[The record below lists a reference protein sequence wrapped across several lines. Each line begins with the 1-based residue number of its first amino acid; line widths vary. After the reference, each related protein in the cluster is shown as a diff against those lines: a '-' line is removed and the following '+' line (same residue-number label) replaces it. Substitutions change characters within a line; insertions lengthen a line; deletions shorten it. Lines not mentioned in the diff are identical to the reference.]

1 VLRKIGNGV
10 ALVLL
15 SCSPAE
21 REPVGPMLF
30 PGIPSAA
37 TPPAPGPV
45 LSLLGREL
53 APPPVSEERRAEL
66 ETKLAGWKARVASPD
81 PGEDDFVWYGR
92 TLAYLHR
99 YHEAQA
105 AFTDGLARFPESHK
119 LLRHRGH
126 RWITIRRLDEARQDL
141 ERAAALI
148 DRDRRPDEVEPD
160 GAPNARGVP
169 RSTSHSNVWYHLALV
184 RFLRAEWEP
193 AAAAWRR
200 CLEWSRNDD
209 TLVAATHWLWSSL
222 RRAGRD
228 QEARRALEAIRPRME
243 IFENDAYHQLCLLYR
258 GDLGPEGV
266 LRGDVADGAQIAAAG
281 FGVAHW
287 HLCEGRREEALKLLR
302 RLSENPM
309 WPAFGVIAA
318 EAELARAR

>member
-1 VLRKIGNGV
+1 MTA
-10 ALVLL
+10 ALLL
-15 SCSPAE
+15 LACAPGR
-21 REPVGPMLF
+21 REPAGAGTERALP
-30 PGIPSAA
+30 PAA
-37 TPPAPGPV
+37 APPAPGPV

-53 APPPVSEERRAEL
+53 EPPTISAERRADL
-66 ETKLAGWKARVASPD
+66 DAKLARWQARVAAKD
-81 PGEDDFVWYGR
+81 ATEDDFIWHGR
-92 TLAYLHR
+92 TLAYLHQ
-99 YHEAQA
+99 YHEALA
-105 AFTDGLARFPESHK
+105 AFTDGLQRFPESHK

-126 RWITIRRLDEARQDL
+126 RWITIRRLAAARQDL

-148 DRDRRPDEVEPD
+148 ERDRRTDEVEPD
-160 GAPNARGVP
+160 GAPNARGIP
-169 RSTSHSNVWYHLALV
+169 RSTSHTNVYYHLALA
-184 RFLRAEWEP
+184 RFLQAEWDA

-228 QEARRALEAIRPRME
+228 QEARRALEPIRPRMQ

-266 LRGDVADGAQIAAAG
+266 LRGDVADGAQIVAGG

-287 HLCEGRREEALKLLR
+287 HLCEGRAEEATGQFLKL
-302 RLSENPM
+302 SQNPM